1 MSVVTYLRQ
10 ANIFQDMTP
19 TQLQLLASIA
29 SERSYHAGEIV
40 FEERS
45 NGTELYVIARG
56 AVAIQIHTSAQLD
69 SDAQTIAHLAAGDS
83 FGEVALVDSGL
94 RSARARCSE
103 DNTLL
108 LAIGRDRLN
117 TLCENYP
124 ALGYKLMC
132 SLAADL
138 AMKIRTTD
146 SQMSSLI
153 AQLRSRP

>member
-1 MSVVTYLRQ
+1 MSVVTYLKQ
-10 ANIFQDMTP
+10 ASIFQDMTP

-29 SERSYHAGEIV
+29 SERTFHAGEIV

-45 NGTELYVIARG
+45 SGTELYVIAQG
-56 AVAIQIHTSAQLD
+56 SVAIQIHTSAQLD
-69 SDAQTIAHLAAGDS
+69 AEAQTIAHLAAGDS

-108 LAIGRDRLN
+108 LTIARDRLN
-117 TLCENYP
+117 KLCENYP
-124 ALGYKLMC
+124 ALGYKLMR